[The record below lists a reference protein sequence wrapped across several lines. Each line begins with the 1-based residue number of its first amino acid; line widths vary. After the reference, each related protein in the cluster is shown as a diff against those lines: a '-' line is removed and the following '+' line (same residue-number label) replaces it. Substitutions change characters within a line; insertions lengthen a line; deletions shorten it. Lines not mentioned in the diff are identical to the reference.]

1 MLSAIKNTLV
11 ELKDRFKMMPIIYIT
26 ILILD
31 VVIFFY
37 QDVPESYVPII
48 LLSSTVVF
56 FLSDYV
62 TNLSKIKKWI
72 ITILIY
78 VFISQIYYFFLTTY
92 NPLIEQSALSLM
104 YLYLFFSI
112 NLYLSSNKNYVL
124 EMKSKVIHIFVSLA
138 IFVATYMFLFFS
150 IFFIYAILSK
160 SFSFFYGYSYSYR
173 AVNSIATVAFFSILS
188 LYKKRENYTSS
199 KFFSFVFSRLVPPM
213 LLIFLLLAIIYFL
226 KVIFVYDSS
235 IDFVD
240 FNYITPIITFTIFL
254 SLIMIQITCNARKIL
269 RLLFALAIIISIE
282 MIVFYFRYAELSS
295 SIHYLLIYL
304 LVASYFL
311 TTLIKTKGITYLAS
325 YVISL
330 TILIYFIPVFGLIN
344 YEKFINE
351 KNSNMNKNNIAIHQ
365 ERKERRITSQK
376 EDSEHF
382 YYNAPDSSKKVRW
395 IIKNENYSDMLIDIS
410 IESYQ
415 DNKYSEN
422 NNFVYKDYDFSLSK
436 DGKKLIMKN
445 AIKNIE
451 EEFDLYTI
459 AKNSKKDELI
469 EFNTQN
475 FKLILSRYSFS
486 KYNKSID
493 LNVYFYNN
501 EK

>member
-56 FLSDYV
+56 FLSDYI

-72 ITILIY
+72 ITVLIY

-138 IFVATYMFLFFS
+138 IFVATYMCLFFS
-150 IFFIYAILSK
+150 IFFIYAIFSK

-269 RLLFALAIIISIE
+269 RVLFALAIIISIE

-344 YEKFINE
+344 YEKWKGFTA
-351 KNSNMNKNNIAIHQ
+351 K
-365 ERKERRITSQK
+365 RI
-376 EDSEHF
+376 EI
-382 YYNAPDSSKKVRW
+382 W
-395 IIKNENYSDMLIDIS
+395 
-410 IESYQ
+410 
-415 DNKYSEN
+415 
-422 NNFVYKDYDFSLSK
+422 
-436 DGKKLIMKN
+436 
-445 AIKNIE
+445 
-451 EEFDLYTI
+451 
-459 AKNSKKDELI
+459 
-469 EFNTQN
+469 
-475 FKLILSRYSFS
+475 SR
-486 KYNKSID
+486 N
-493 LNVYFYNN
+493 
-501 EK
+501 

>member
-1 MLSAIKNTLV
+1 MKN
-11 ELKDRFKMMPIIYIT
+11 EKA
-26 ILILD
+26 
-31 VVIFFY
+31 
-37 QDVPESYVPII
+37 S
-48 LLSSTVVF
+48 LLSGLRF
-56 FLSDYV
+56 DRG
-62 TNLSKIKKWI
+62 
-72 ITILIY
+72 
-78 VFISQIYYFFLTTY
+78 
-92 NPLIEQSALSLM
+92 
-104 YLYLFFSI
+104 I
-112 NLYLSSNKNYVL
+112 N
-124 EMKSKVIHIFVSLA
+124 
-138 IFVATYMFLFFS
+138 
-150 IFFIYAILSK
+150 
-160 SFSFFYGYSYSYR
+160 
-173 AVNSIATVAFFSILS
+173 
-188 LYKKRENYTSS
+188 
-199 KFFSFVFSRLVPPM
+199 
-213 LLIFLLLAIIYFL
+213 
-226 KVIFVYDSS
+226 
-235 IDFVD
+235 
-240 FNYITPIITFTIFL
+240 
-254 SLIMIQITCNARKIL
+254 
-269 RLLFALAIIISIE
+269 
-282 MIVFYFRYAELSS
+282 
-295 SIHYLLIYL
+295 
-304 LVASYFL
+304 
-311 TTLIKTKGITYLAS
+311 
-325 YVISL
+325 
-330 TILIYFIPVFGLIN
+330 
-344 YEKFINE
+344 EKFINE